1 MPSLQTMLLFMAT
14 ALALNVT
21 PGLGS
26 HQAAS
31 AIARLIRDR

>member
-1 MPSLQTMLLFMAT
+1 MPSLQTILLFMAT

-31 AIARLIRDR
+31 GDRSID

>member
-1 MPSLQTMLLFMAT
+1 MAT

-31 AIARLIRDR
+31 GDRSID